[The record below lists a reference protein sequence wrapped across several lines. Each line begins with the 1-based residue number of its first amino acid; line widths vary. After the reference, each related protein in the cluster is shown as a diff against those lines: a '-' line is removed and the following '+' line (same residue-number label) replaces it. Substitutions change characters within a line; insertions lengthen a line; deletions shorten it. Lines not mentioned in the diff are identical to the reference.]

1 MSRNVE
7 LSLVLVH
14 AEGSSVQ
21 TDNITDF
28 VSDGEVFESLGVDHN
43 SCVIIVGGFTALG
56 VEGGVD
62 DLERADIL
70 VSADLV
76 REGSID
82 DDTVD
87 VVRIR
92 CGEGNLSEFSVLVLL
107 ALYFSDGFG
116 GGGGFACSLSWH
128 YFWFC

>member
-28 VSDGEVFESLGVDHN
+28 VSDGEVFESLSVDHN
-43 SCVIIVGGFTALG
+43 SRVIIVGGFTALG

-82 DDTVD
+82 DDTVN
-87 VVRIR
+87 VVLVRV
-92 CGEGNLSEFSVLVLL
+92 GQGNLGELGVLVLL
-107 ALYFSDGFG
+107 ALS
-116 GGGGFACSLSWH
+116 FA
-128 YFWFC
+128 